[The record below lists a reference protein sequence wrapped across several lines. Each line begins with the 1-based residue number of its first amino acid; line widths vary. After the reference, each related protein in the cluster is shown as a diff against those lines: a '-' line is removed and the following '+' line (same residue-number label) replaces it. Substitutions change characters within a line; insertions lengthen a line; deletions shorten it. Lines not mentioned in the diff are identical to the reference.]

1 MKLKPYGLTQEDREE
16 PYVRVIPDRVQ
27 KLIDLYRKNYVEY
40 PWSAEDKNE
49 QIFDYRKSLRPDT
62 YRYNIE
68 SIYRVRDPIDKSKE
82 YYFYQKK
89 GKILNQNDDPEY
101 SNSLTYGFT
110 VEPEDRPS

>member
-1 MKLKPYGLTQEDREE
+1 MSIILGL
-16 PYVRVIPDRVQ
+16 
-27 KLIDLYRKNYVEY
+27 RKIRMSKY
-40 PWSAEDKNE
+40 SIIAK
-49 QIFDYRKSLRPDT
+49 LRPDT
-62 YRYNIE
+62 YNYNIE